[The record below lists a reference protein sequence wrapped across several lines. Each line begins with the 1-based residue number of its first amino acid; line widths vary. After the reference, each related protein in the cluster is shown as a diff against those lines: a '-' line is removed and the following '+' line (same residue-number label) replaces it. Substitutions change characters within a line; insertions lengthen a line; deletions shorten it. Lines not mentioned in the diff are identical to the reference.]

1 MYKLFIFI
9 LLLGSYVLADDV
21 QTLPYETSIRS
32 VQSIQQDAIMYGTGN
47 KDVYVFIDPWCRYS
61 RKFISMVSSNPVML
75 SKYRYHLYLYGIPRL
90 HSENAIA
97 AVYRAEQPLKT
108 LLNIMI
114 DDNNITAP
122 LTPTVEAKISAIKAV
137 AQQINVNKR
146 PYLIIEK

>member
-9 LLLGSYVLADDV
+9 LLLGSYVLADDLKTV
-21 QTLPYETSIRS
+21 PYETNIRS
-32 VQSIQQDAIMYGTGN
+32 VQSIQQNAILYGTGN

-75 SKYRYHLYLYGIPRL
+75 SKYRYHLFLYEIPRL
-90 HSENAIA
+90 HSQNAIA
-97 AVYRAEQPLKT
+97 AVYRAEKPLKT
-108 LLNIMI
+108 LLRIMI

-122 LTPTVEAKISAIKAV
+122 LTPLVEAKISAIKAV

-146 PYLIIEK
+146 PFLIIEK